1 MAVNAA
7 AEPPATIR
15 MPVGSTRSCVPPQ
28 TCSPIGAPAAR
39 ATCTPAKVRHTPAA
53 PMAAEVTAAVL
64 VERAGTGAVA
74 VMAALRC
81 RARGT
86 G

>member
-28 TCSPIGAPAAR
+28 TCSPTGAPAAR
-39 ATCTPAKVRHTPAA
+39 ATCTPAKVRHMPAA
-53 PMAAEVTAAVL
+53 PMAAEVL
-64 VERAGTGAVA
+64 VERSRAGAVA

-81 RARGT
+81 RALGT